1 MELMRLWINAIGFQ
15 LGWWACVLGVVHD
28 LQGPAMACAVIL
40 IVAHLC
46 TCRHA
51 KEEAVLMGAVVLLG
65 VVMDSA
71 LQTAGIITFHGWQVL
86 GLSPVWLWLIWAL
99 FALTLNHSL
108 AWLQKWPRG
117 WTAALGA
124 VLGPVSY
131 GAGAQTGGADLQ
143 TSVSNLMW
151 LALAWAVVT
160 PMVVVWAR
168 RLGHDVRS

>member
-1 MELMRLWINAIGFQ
+1 MLFR
-15 LGWWACVLGVVHD
+15 
-28 LQGPAMACAVIL
+28 
-40 IVAHLC
+40 
-46 TCRHA
+46 
-51 KEEAVLMGAVVLLG
+51 
-65 VVMDSA
+65 S
-71 LQTAGIITFHGWQVL
+71 GIITFHGWQVL

-108 AWLQKWPRG
+108 AWLQKWPMG

-131 GAGAQTGGADLQ
+131 GAGAQSGGADLQ
-143 TSVSNLMW
+143 TSVANLIW
-151 LALAWAVVT
+151 LALSWAVVT

>member
-1 MELMRLWINAIGFQ
+1 MRLWINAIGFQ
-15 LGWWACVLGVVHD
+15 LGWWACVLGVAHD

-71 LQTAGIITFHGWQVL
+71 LQSTGIITFHGWQVL

-108 AWLQKWPRG
+108 AWLQK
-117 WTAALGA
+117 LS
-124 VLGPVSY
+124 LI
-131 GAGAQTGGADLQ
+131 
-143 TSVSNLMW
+143 
-151 LALAWAVVT
+151 
-160 PMVVVWAR
+160 
-168 RLGHDVRS
+168 HI